1 MPRPVMFSGRL
12 ERRRKNRRWA
22 MVVAATV
29 LVVGLAVIGAVALQG
44 FDMLGAADADWT
56 PMALGVLVALAGLV
70 ALCLVA
76 YVLVRAYGRATS
88 G

>member
-22 MVVAATV
+22 IVFATTV
-29 LVVGLAVIGAVALQG
+29 LAVGLAVIGVVAVRG
-44 FDMLGAADADWT
+44 VDMLGADADWQ
-56 PMALGVLVALAGLV
+56 PLALGVLIALAGLV
-70 ALCLVA
+70 VLCIVA
-76 YVLVRAYGRATS
+76 YVAVRAYGRVRS